1 MRNKGCKN
9 KQGEKRSFLSRQ
21 IVYVHS
27 EYFMNKV
34 IVTGRISTN
43 LELKT
48 FGESKVVNFGLA
60 IKEKET
66 LFVDCTAWN
75 KTAEML
81 CKYTSKGASVL
92 IEGKLDKNKYVNK
105 NGNSVERMFIL
116 AERIE
121 FLSFK
126 NQGAQDE

>member
-1 MRNKGCKN
+1 
-9 KQGEKRSFLSRQ
+9 
-21 IVYVHS
+21 
-27 EYFMNKV
+27 MNKV

-43 LELKT
+43 LELKN

-66 LFVDCTAWN
+66 LFIDCTAWN

>member
-1 MRNKGCKN
+1 M
-9 KQGEKRSFLSRQ
+9 
-21 IVYVHS
+21 YVRS

-60 IKEKET
+60 VKEKET

-75 KTAEML
+75 KIAEML
-81 CKYTSKGASVL
+81 CKYTSKGSSVL
-92 IEGKLDKNKYVNK
+92 IEGKLDKKKYVNQ
-105 NGNSVERMFIL
+105 NGISVEKMFIL
-116 AERIE
+116 IERIE
-121 FLSFK
+121 FLSHK

>member
-1 MRNKGCKN
+1 
-9 KQGEKRSFLSRQ
+9 
-21 IVYVHS
+21 
-27 EYFMNKV
+27 MNKI

-92 IEGKLDKNKYVNK
+92 IEGKLDTNKYINK

-116 AERIE
+116 VEKIE